1 MNPSESARYENMLSA
16 QSAAA
21 NAGRDS
27 VQILRSI
34 DRKLDERFV
43 ASRAAVLSEW
53 TDRDMTVGNVIYKVG
68 SVTIADILDH
78 AAREAEKIKAGSQPM
93 TSSPIT
99 DQGWHDR
106 RKLVNEARKMW
117 TLAAATLDRDVL
129 LHGLTADEQDVM
141 IGAVL
146 NAAHRS
152 SAPPVMGMEEMVE
165 RAARALAKAD
175 GKDPDAPAWVEGY
188 GNRARTFG
196 ICWRDQYAAK
206 ARAALEASGLLST
219 PLVTGRE

>member
-1 MNPSESARYENMLSA
+1 MNPSESARYENMLKA

-99 DQGWHDR
+99 DEMIAEWKRLEKAFHDNLPNQGECGDPSHGKALCQFLYDNSETIR
-106 RKLVNEARKMW
+106 EALM
-117 TLAAATLDRDVL
+117 
-129 LHGLTADEQDVM
+129 
-141 IGAVL
+141 
-146 NAAHRS
+146 RS
-152 SAPPVMGMEEMVE
+152 SAPAVMGMEEMVE